1 MDRFLRPLCNAITS
15 RSYTTF
21 SILAVGSFPQT
32 STKAAS
38 RSGFSTFQ
46 YPRCWIVSS
55 DPLETRPAECFQVIF
70 QYPRCWIVSSDL
82 RSAWLRF
89 AHRKSFS
96 ILAVGSF
103 PQTPGAHG
111 NQARDR
117 SLSVSSLLDRFLR
130 PPPRARR
137 DRSQSTL
144 SVSSLLDRFLRP
156 KLGAGT
162 SAGSTAFQYP
172 RCWIVSSDP
181 KPPQRCRRISP
192 SFQYPRCWIVS
203 SDRHRTVFR

>member
-1 MDRFLRPLCNAITS
+1 
-15 RSYTTF
+15 
-21 SILAVGSFPQT
+21 
-32 STKAAS
+32 
-38 RSGFSTFQ
+38 
-46 YPRCWIVSS
+46 
-55 DPLETRPAECFQVIF
+55 VIF

-144 SVSSLLDRFLRP
+144 SVSSLLDRFLRLVAAADKRLSVALSVSSLLDRFLRRRFAP
-156 KLGAGT
+156 PPSRPFLLSVSSLLDRFLRRHIT
-162 SAGSTAFQYP
+162 YLVMSANSHFQYP
-172 RCWIVSSDP
+172 RCWIVSSDY
-181 KPPQRCRRISP
+181 RIVLLGLYHAWLS
-192 SFQYPRCWIVS
+192 VS
-203 SDRHRTVFR
+203 SLLDRFLRRVAAISSVAP